1 MINAFQFSDLSSS
14 YKTRGELKQIP
25 DDREAF
31 SKTDLMKLPELHP
44 PAAMPNGNV
53 GTPTSVFMEAIR
65 QCRLPPAVIKK
76 LGLKFP
82 KTRVK
87 NKYGNVPFDYG
98 VGVEELKTLEPNLEN
113 VLSGSGHKLVSEEDF
128 EEKGNNSD
136 CDDGKIRKR
145 VSRKDPETKRRM
157 DMNIEEKMIHKED
170 NDSEHAST
178 FIDILWK
185 QRQFSDFI

>member
-82 KTRVK
+82 NTRVK

-178 FIDILWK
+178 FKYILWK
-185 QRQFSDFI
+185 Q